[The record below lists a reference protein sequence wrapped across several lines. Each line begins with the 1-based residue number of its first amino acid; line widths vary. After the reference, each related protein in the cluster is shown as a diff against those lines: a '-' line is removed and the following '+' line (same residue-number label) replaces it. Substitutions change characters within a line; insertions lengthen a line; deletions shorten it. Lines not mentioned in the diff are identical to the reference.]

1 VARPT
6 FGKRDVANVAR
17 ETLQTWQERRFKRG
31 KTDVSNV
38 ASETLQTWQVRRFRR
53 GKRDVLKV
61 ARPTGGGIS
70 SDVVAMGATLLN
82 VARTTSIRWQ
92 QRRGC
97 YGSDNL
103 GGGKRDVS
111 DVAIP
116 TGRE

>member
-1 VARPT
+1 
-6 FGKRDVANVAR
+6 VAR
-17 ETLQTWQERRFKRG
+17 ETLKTWQEKRFKHG

-61 ARPTGGGIS
+61 SRPTGGGIG
-70 SDVVAMGATLLN
+70 SDVVAMGATFLN

-92 QRRGC
+92 QRCGC

-111 DVAIP
+111 DMAIP